1 MPKGKAKGSR
11 APRRSWSADSVRPNG
26 PTSLDMLLRWVTT
39 PGNAVRWRR
48 ESKAELCREI
58 VEQMKAQ
65 GIAHRTAQYVR
76 SKLVSI
82 EKKYIT
88 AKKWLLETGMHD
100 AFERGK
106 ASKDVKEQVM
116 RLCAHYRQL
125 DPVFRG
131 VPFTKNAEP
140 IELDADSTEGGDS
153 DGGEGGAAQTP
164 RTGGAAGAG
173 VAGHDDEIN
182 GDESSVVSESSSSEE
197 DEDYEESQD
206 ADIAPSFLEQGASV
220 NNSSGDGMGASER
233 VAAQQT
239 NPGKRRKDNNT
250 REEEAQG
257 KDKVAEGFHGGD
269 LHATPPLAKS
279 AQKKKL
285 GRPASSASAT
295 SSKVATANAAA
306 KAKIVAVKQP
316 QGHGISKKSH
326 VNGEEKS
333 PPTANGAPKKRRGRP
348 PASALAVSPNV
359 NGSKETVKLA
369 LTSKRKASVE
379 SAHAAKRART
389 PPQSGTYDEEVKN
402 IEREA
407 LLKRVEEEQIHRR
420 ELFELERAKSQCELE
435 AKQVQGVF
443 EKAAAR
449 KKLLDMGISQ
459 NEIDRVMPL

>member
-1 MPKGKAKGSR
+1 M
-11 APRRSWSADSVRPNG
+11 RPNG
-26 PTSLDMLLRWVTT
+26 PTSLDVLLRWVTT
-39 PGNAVRWRR
+39 PGNAVRWRK

-82 EKKYIT
+82 EKKYII
-88 AKKWLLETGMHD
+88 AKKWLLESGMHD

-116 RLCAHYRQL
+116 RFCAHYRQL

-140 IELDADSTEGGDS
+140 IELDAESTEEVDS

-164 RTGGAAGAG
+164 RAGAAAGAG
-173 VAGHDDEIN
+173 VAGHDGESN
-182 GDESSVVSESSSSEE
+182 GDESSVVSESSSSGE
-197 DEDYEESQD
+197 DEDYNESQD
-206 ADIAPSFLEQGASV
+206 ADTASSFLEQDASV
-220 NNSSGDGMGASER
+220 NSSLGGGISASER

-239 NPGKRRKDNNT
+239 NPGNHRKENST
-250 REEEAQG
+250 RKVAQG
-257 KDKVAEGFHGGD
+257 EDKVAEGVHGGD
-269 LHATPPLAKS
+269 LHATLPVAKP
-279 AQKKKL
+279 AQKKKP
-285 GRPASSASAT
+285 GRPPSSASAT
-295 SSKVATANAAA
+295 SSKVPTANAVA
-306 KAKIVAVKQP
+306 KTKIVMAKQA
-316 QGHGISKKSH
+316 QGHGVSKKSP
-326 VNGEEKS
+326 VNGEEKA
-333 PPTANGAPKKRRGRP
+333 PPTANGAQKKRRGRP
-348 PASALAVSPNV
+348 PASARTASPNV
-359 NGSKETVKLA
+359 DGSKEALKLT
-369 LTSKRKASVE
+369 LTSKRKASVG
-379 SAHAAKRART
+379 SAGAAKRART
-389 PPQSGTYDEEVKN
+389 PPQSGTYEEEVKN

-407 LLKRVEEEQIHRR
+407 LLKRVEEEEIHRR